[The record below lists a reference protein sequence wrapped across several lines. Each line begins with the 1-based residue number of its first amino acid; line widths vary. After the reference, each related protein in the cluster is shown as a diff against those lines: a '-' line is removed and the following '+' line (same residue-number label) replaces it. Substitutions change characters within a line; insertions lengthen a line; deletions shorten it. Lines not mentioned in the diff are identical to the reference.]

1 MSSFNFTK
9 WNKILGWVVFGIALC
24 VYALTVE
31 PTASFWDAGE
41 YIATSSKLQVGH
53 PPGAPLFQMIG
64 AFASIFA
71 SDPTQI
77 ALVVN
82 MTSAFA
88 SALTILFMFWSITIL
103 IRKLILQDEKLTEG
117 KAIAVLGSA
126 FVGSLAFTFTDS
138 FWFNAV
144 EAEVYAMATCILSV
158 LFYLGLLWERDMHKP
173 RGNRWLI
180 LIAFV
185 AGLSFGI
192 HFMGLLS
199 IPAIGLLYYFK
210 NYKKITFLNF
220 IIANVVVVAIL
231 LFIFKLLLPSTLKLF
246 GNAEVFFVNSLNL
259 PFNSGTIIVG
269 LAIAAA
275 FYFGIRRT
283 RRTGEAR
290 MHIATIQLLLA
301 LISIKIIIY
310 DIIYGLL
317 ILNDFSIPYL
327 FSMSILIVI
336 ATITF
341 KFPLWNK
348 EIKDSTLIINILFIA
363 LGLHFNWTLIL
374 LAIIVITISFIF
386 DKYGFRIK
394 FSQLNTLLLCVT
406 FILIGFSCWI
416 MLPIRANAGT
426 VINENNPNNA
436 RELLAY
442 YNLEQYPETHLFY
455 GPQFT
460 EIYAGLDKDDPYD
473 DDKKKYEKDVE
484 AGKYIVVN
492 DWKNAKQNIDKNHR
506 AILPRMWSTE
516 HIANYMDF
524 TGPIKFTIKP
534 EFSDEPELLEAVT
547 QFRREYAV
555 GKLDNDDYNKFLKS
569 FGDYIDVQKPSLA
582 SNLSYLFEYQMGY
595 MYWRYFMWNFTG
607 RQDDNQGQYTNLEGN
622 WLSGIKFIDE
632 MHLGS
637 QDNLPSDVTKNKA
650 RNTYYFL
657 PLLLGLIGFVFQ
669 MQRDKKNFW
678 VLLVFFLFTGLALK
692 IYLNERPFEPRE
704 RDYALVGSFYIFA
717 IWIGFGVYAL
727 FDMLKTYLK
736 PKILAPMI
744 TAICF
749 LAVPM
754 LLAAENWDDHDRS
767 NRYTAQAMAKMYL
780 QSCQEDAILF
790 TIGDNDTFAL
800 WYAQEIEEYRTDVR
814 TVNTSLFA
822 TDWYI
827 DQMKKAAYNGKPI
840 PSQLTHD
847 FYRFGNNDAIYYK
860 PVTNDTMLIK
870 NWMRWIESSD
880 NRTKGDLSNGKKV
893 NTFPTKHIRIPVD
906 KEAVLRNGIVPKEDA
921 DLIVPYIDIHLKGD
935 LVFKNRLLMLDI
947 IANNNWERPIYFTGG
962 SFGDDDYLW
971 MKDYLQLDGVTY
983 KLVPIRTPIDKQNPY
998 EMGRIDTDVMYK
1010 NVTSWDWG
1018 NSEDPNIYHD
1028 PETRKNS
1035 ITYRSNLARLVN
1047 TLIEERK
1054 LVKAKEILDLGMEK
1068 MPIEYY
1074 EFYTLLEPYVSG
1086 YYQVGEKEKA
1096 RNLWNKIAEKYQE
1109 QLTYFGSLSLKEQRD
1124 YASEIY
1130 SNAERYRS
1138 IVNLLLINGDREII
1152 EEKADEFNRYLRL
1165 FTDLYS
1171 KDEEYDKNEN
1181 NDTLE
1186 NNLPEEI
1193 LDNIKVQDSFDSV
1206 PKL

>member
-1 MSSFNFTK
+1 MNTFNFKK
-9 WNKILGWVVFGIALC
+9 WNKILGWAVFGIALC
-24 VYALTVE
+24 VYSLTVE

-71 SDPTQI
+71 SDATQI

-88 SALTILFMFWSITIL
+88 SAFSILFMFWSITIL
-103 IRKLILQDEKLTEG
+103 VRRLVIKDEEFTTG
-117 KAIAVLGSA
+117 KAFAVLGSGL
-126 FVGSLAFTFTDS
+126 VGSLAFAFTDS

-144 EAEVYAMATCILSV
+144 EAEVYAMAICVLSI

-173 RGNRWLI
+173 RANRWLI
-180 LIAFV
+180 LIAFI

-210 NYKKITFLNF
+210 NYKVTVKSFIT
-220 IIANVVVVAIL
+220 ANLVVVAIL
-231 LFIFKLLLPSTLKLF
+231 LFIFKLLLPTTLKLF
-246 GNAEVFFVNSLNL
+246 GWFEVTFVNSFGM
-259 PFNSGTIIVG
+259 PFNSGTIFLG
-269 LAIAAA
+269 LIIAAA
-275 FYFGIRRT
+275 FYFALKYT
-283 RRTGEAR
+283 RKKEYP
-290 MHIATIQLLLA
+290 
-301 LISIKIIIY
+301 LINSSV
-310 DIIYGLL
+310 LC
-317 ILNDFSIPYL
+317 
-327 FSMSILIVI
+327 
-336 ATITF
+336 
-341 KFPLWNK
+341 
-348 EIKDSTLIINILFIA
+348 ILFI
-363 LGLHFNWTLIL
+363 F
-374 LAIIVITISFIF
+374 
-386 DKYGFRIK
+386 
-394 FSQLNTLLLCVT
+394 
-406 FILIGFSCWI
+406 IGFSCWI

-460 EIYAGLDKDDPYD
+460 EIYAGLDENNPYE
-473 DDKKKYEKDVE
+473 DDKPKYEKNLKT
-484 AGKYIVVN
+484 GKYDIVN
-492 DWKNAKQNIDKNHR
+492 DWKNAKQNIDDSQK
-506 AILPRMWSTE
+506 AFLPRMWSTE

-534 EFSDEPELLEAVT
+534 EYQDEGELLDAVT
-547 QFRREYAV
+547 QFRREYAT
-555 GKLDNDDYNKFLKS
+555 GKLDNDDYNKFLRS
-569 FGDYIDVQKPSLA
+569 FGDYIDVEKPSFK
-582 SNLSYLFEYQMGY
+582 SNIQYLLEYQMGY
-595 MYWRYFMWNFTG
+595 MYWRYFMWNFVG
-607 RQDDNQGQYTNLEGN
+607 RQDDNQGKYTDLEGN

-637 QDNLPSDVTKNKA
+637 QDNLPTDVLKNKA

-704 RDYALVGSFYIFA
+704 RDYALVGSFYVFA

-727 FDMLKTYLK
+727 FDILKNALK
-736 PKILAPMI
+736 PKLLAPI
-744 TAICF
+744 VTTVCL
-749 LAVPM
+749 LAVPV
-754 LLAAENWDDHDRS
+754 LLAAQNWDDHDRS

-780 QSCQEDAILF
+780 QSCQNDAILF

-827 DQMKKAAYNGKPI
+827 DQMKKAAYDGKPI

-847 FYRFGNNDAIYYK
+847 FYRFGNNDAIYYQK
-860 PVTNDTMLIK
+860 VTNDTMLIK
-870 NWMRWIESSD
+870 NWMRWIETD
-880 NRTKGDLSNGKKV
+880 DPRTKGDLGNGKKV

-906 KEAVLRNGIVPKEDA
+906 KEAVLRNGIVPQKDA
-921 DLIVPYIDIHLKGD
+921 DLIVPYIDIHLNGN
-935 LVFKNRLLMLDI
+935 LLFKNRLLMLDI

-983 KLVPIRTPIDKQNPY
+983 KLVPIRTKLDKRNPY
-998 EMGRIDTDVMYK
+998 DMGRIDTDVMYK

-1018 NSEDPNIYHD
+1018 NSESPSIYHD
-1028 PETRKNS
+1028 PETRKNA
-1035 ITYRSNLARLVN
+1035 ITYRSNLARLVEA
-1047 TLIEERK
+1047 LIIEGK
-1054 LVKAKEILDLGMEK
+1054 KDKAKEILDLGMEK

-1074 EFYTLLEPYVSG
+1074 EYYTLLEPYVSG
-1086 YYQVGEKEKA
+1086 YYEVGEKEKA
-1096 RNLWNKIAEKYQE
+1096 RELWNKVAKKYQE
-1109 QLTYFGSLSLKEQRD
+1109 QLTYFGSLTLENQYQ
-1124 YASEIY
+1124 YAGEIV
-1130 SNAERYRS
+1130 SNVERYRS
-1138 IVNLLLINGDREII
+1138 VVDLLLINQDRDMI
-1152 EEKADEFNRYLRL
+1152 EEKAEEFNRYLRL
-1165 FTDLYS
+1165 FTRLYS
-1171 KDEEYDKNEN
+1171 EDEEYDRDQPVTIEELDEN
-1181 NDTLE
+1181 SSIGK
-1186 NNLPEEI
+1186 EI
-1193 LDNIKVQDSFDSV
+1193 LEATPTNDSLDSI
-1206 PKL
+1206 PNS

>member
-1 MSSFNFTK
+1 MNTFNFKK
-9 WNKILGWVVFGIALC
+9 WNQILGWVVFTIALL
-24 VYALTVE
+24 VYYLTVE

-71 SDPTQI
+71 SDPTNI
-77 ALVVN
+77 AFVVN

-88 SALTILFMFWSITIL
+88 SAFAILFMFWSITIL
-103 IRKLILQDEKLTEG
+103 VKKLIIKDEEFTHG
-117 KAIAVLGSA
+117 KALATLGSGL
-126 FVGSLAFTFTDS
+126 VGSLAFAFTDS

-144 EAEVYAMATCILSV
+144 EAEVYAMATCILSI

-180 LIAFV
+180 LIAFI

-210 NYKKITFLNF
+210 NYKVTLKNF
-220 IIANVVVVAIL
+220 IVANIVVVAIL

-246 GNAEVFFVNSLNL
+246 GWFEVKFVNALGM
-259 PFNSGTIIVG
+259 PFNSGTIFLG
-269 LAIAAA
+269 LIIATA
-275 FYFGIRRT
+275 FYFILKQT
-283 RRTGEAR
+283 RKREYP
-290 MHIATIQLLLA
+290 
-301 LISIKIIIY
+301 LINSAV
-310 DIIYGLL
+310 LC
-317 ILNDFSIPYL
+317 
-327 FSMSILIVI
+327 V
-336 ATITF
+336 
-341 KFPLWNK
+341 
-348 EIKDSTLIINILFIA
+348 LFI
-363 LGLHFNWTLIL
+363 F
-374 LAIIVITISFIF
+374 
-386 DKYGFRIK
+386 
-394 FSQLNTLLLCVT
+394 
-406 FILIGFSCWI
+406 IGFSCWI

-460 EIYAGLDKDDPYD
+460 EIYAGLDEENPYE
-473 DDKKKYEKDVE
+473 DDKPKYEKNLKT
-484 AGKYIVVN
+484 GKYDIVN
-492 DWKNAKQNIDKNHR
+492 DWKNARQNIDDAQK
-506 AILPRMWSTE
+506 AFLPRMWSTE
-516 HIANYMDF
+516 HISNYMDF

-534 EFSDEPELLEAVT
+534 EYQDESELLEAVT

-555 GKLDNDDYNKFLKS
+555 GKLDNDDYNKFLRS
-569 FGDYIDVQKPSLA
+569 FGDYLNVEKPSFK
-582 SNLSYLFEYQMGY
+582 SNIQYLVEYQMGY
-595 MYWRYFMWNFTG
+595 MYWRYFMWNFVG
-607 RQDDNQGQYTNLEGN
+607 RQDDNQGKYTDLEGN

-637 QDNLPSDVTKNKA
+637 QDNLPTDVTKNKA

-678 VLLVFFLFTGLALK
+678 ILLVFFLFTGLALK

-704 RDYALVGSFYIFA
+704 RDYALVGSFYVFA

-727 FDMLKTYLK
+727 FDILKNSLK
-736 PKILAPMI
+736 PKLLAPII
-744 TAICF
+744 TTICL
-749 LAVPM
+749 LAVPV
-754 LLAAENWDDHDRS
+754 LLAAQNWDDHDRS

-780 QSCQEDAILF
+780 QSCQKDAILF

-800 WYAQEIEEYRTDVR
+800 WYAQDIEEYRTDVR

-827 DQMKKAAYNGKPI
+827 DQMKRAAYDGKPI
-840 PSQLTHD
+840 PSQLTHN
-847 FYRFGNNDAIYYK
+847 FYRFGSNDAIYYK

-870 NWMRWIESSD
+870 NWMRWIETD
-880 NRTKGDLSNGKKV
+880 DPRTKGDLQNGKKV

-906 KEAVLRNGIVPKEDA
+906 KEAVLRSGIVPQKDA

-935 LVFKNRLLMLDI
+935 LLFKNRLLMLDI

-983 KLVPIRTPIDKQNPY
+983 KLVPIRTPIDKSNPY
-998 EMGRIDTDVMYK
+998 DMGRIDTDVMYK
-1010 NVTSWDWG
+1010 NVTSWNWG

-1028 PETRKNS
+1028 PETRKNA
-1035 ITYRSNLARLVN
+1035 ITYRSNLARLVEA
-1047 TLIEERK
+1047 LITEGKKE
-1054 LVKAKEILDLGMEK
+1054 KAKEILDLGMEK

-1074 EFYTLLEPYVSG
+1074 EYYTLLEPYVSG
-1086 YYQVGEKEKA
+1086 YYEVGEKEKA
-1096 RNLWNKIAEKYQE
+1096 RELWNKIAKKYQE
-1109 QLTYFGSLSLKEQRD
+1109 QLTYFGSLTLENQYQ
-1124 YASEIY
+1124 YASEIV
-1130 SNAERYRS
+1130 SNVERYRS
-1138 IVNLLLINGDREII
+1138 VVDLLLINQDRDMI
-1152 EEKADEFNRYLRL
+1152 EEKAEEFNRYLRL
-1165 FTDLYS
+1165 FTRLYS
-1171 KDEEYDKNEN
+1171 EDEEYDRDQPMTIEELDEN
-1181 NDTLE
+1181 NSIGKELLE
-1186 NNLPEEI
+1186 GAQTI
-1193 LDNIKVQDSFDSV
+1193 DSLDSIPNS
-1206 PKL
+1206 

>member
-1 MSSFNFTK
+1 MSTFNFKK
-9 WNKILGWVVFGIALC
+9 WNKILGWVVFLIALC
-24 VYALTVE
+24 VYSLTVE

-71 SDPTQI
+71 LEPTQI

-88 SALTILFMFWSITIL
+88 SAFAILFMFWSITIL
-103 IRKLILQDEKLTEG
+103 LRKLIIKEEKITTS
-117 KAIAVLGSA
+117 KAIAVLGSGL
-126 FVGSLAFTFTDS
+126 VGALAFTFTDS

-144 EAEVYAMATCILSV
+144 EAEVYAMAICILSI

-180 LIAFV
+180 LIAFI

-210 NYKKITFLNF
+210 NYKVTIQSFIT
-220 IIANVVVVAIL
+220 ANLIVVAIL
-231 LFIFKLLLPSTLKLF
+231 LFIFKLLLPTTLKLF
-246 GNAEVFFVNSLNL
+246 GWFEVQFVNTLGM
-259 PFNSGTIIVG
+259 PFNSGTIFLG
-269 LAIAAA
+269 LAITAA
-275 FYFGIRRT
+275 FYYILKYTRT
-283 RRTGEAR
+283 RN
-290 MHIATIQLLLA
+290 LP
-301 LISIKIIIY
+301 LI
-310 DIIYGLL
+310 
-317 ILNDFSIPYL
+317 NT
-327 FSMSILIVI
+327 SILCV
-336 ATITF
+336 
-341 KFPLWNK
+341 
-348 EIKDSTLIINILFIA
+348 LFI
-363 LGLHFNWTLIL
+363 F
-374 LAIIVITISFIF
+374 
-386 DKYGFRIK
+386 
-394 FSQLNTLLLCVT
+394 
-406 FILIGFSCWI
+406 IGFSCWI

-426 VINENNPNNA
+426 IINENNPNNA

-460 EIYAGLDKDDPYD
+460 EIYGGLDDDEPYE
-473 DDKKKYEKDVE
+473 DDKPKYEKNTKT
-484 AGKYIVVN
+484 GKYDIVN
-492 DWKNAKQNIDKNHR
+492 DWKNAKQNIDDDHK
-506 AILPRMWSTE
+506 AFLPRMWSTE

-524 TGPIKFTIKP
+524 TGPMKFSIKP
-534 EFSDEPELLEAVT
+534 KYQEEKELLDAVT

-555 GKLDNDDYNKFLKS
+555 GKLDNDDYHKFLQSFSEYLIIEKPS
-569 FGDYIDVQKPSLA
+569 FG
-582 SNLSYLFEYQMGY
+582 SNIRYLIEYQMGY
-595 MYWRYFMWNFTG
+595 MYWRYFMWNFVG
-607 RQDDNQGQYTNLEGN
+607 RQDDNQGQYTDLEGN

-632 MHLGS
+632 IHIGS
-637 QDNLPSDVTKNKA
+637 QDNLPSDALKNKA

-657 PLLLGLIGFVFQ
+657 PLLLGLLGLVFQ
-669 MQRDKKNFW
+669 ASRDKKNFW
-678 VLLVFFLFTGLALK
+678 ILLVFFLFTGLALK

-704 RDYALVGSFYIFA
+704 RDYALVGSFYVFA

-727 FDMLKTYLK
+727 FDLLKNTIK
-736 PKILAPMI
+736 PKLLAPII
-744 TAICF
+744 TTICL
-749 LAVPM
+749 LAVPV
-754 LLAAENWDDHDRS
+754 LLAAQNWDDHDRS
-767 NRYTAQAMAKMYL
+767 NRYTAQSMAKMYL
-780 QSCQEDAILF
+780 QSCQDDAILF

-827 DQMKKAAYNGKPI
+827 DQMKRAAYDGKPI

-870 NWMRWIESSD
+870 NWMRWIQTD
-880 NRTKGDLSNGKKV
+880 DPRTKGDLQNGKQV

-906 KEAVLRNGIVPKEDA
+906 KETVLKNGIVAQKDA

-935 LVFKNRLLMLDI
+935 LLFKNRLLMLDI

-983 KLVPIRTPIDKQNPY
+983 KLVPIRTKLDKRNPY
-998 EMGRIDTDVMYK
+998 DMGRIDTDVMYK

-1028 PETRKNS
+1028 PETRKNA
-1035 ITYRSNLARLVN
+1035 ITYRSNLARLVEA
-1047 TLIEERK
+1047 LIKEDKKE
-1054 LVKAKEILDLGMEK
+1054 KATEILDLGMEK

-1074 EFYTLLEPYVSG
+1074 EYYTLLEPYVNG
-1086 YYQVGEKEKA
+1086 YYDVGKKEKA
-1096 RNLWNKIAEKYQE
+1096 RELWNKIAKKYQE
-1109 QLTYFGSLSLKEQRD
+1109 KLTYFGSLTLEKQYD
-1124 YASEIY
+1124 YASEIV
-1130 SNAERYRS
+1130 SNVERYRS
-1138 IVNLLLINGDREII
+1138 VVDLLLINRDRELI
-1152 EEKADEFNRYLRL
+1152 EEKAEEFNKYLRL
-1165 FTDLYS
+1165 FTRLYS
-1171 KDEEYDKNEN
+1171 EDEEYNDEDAVQKREEDVQKEFQDSQKIL
-1181 NDTLE
+1181 DTL
-1186 NNLPEEI
+1186 N
-1193 LDNIKVQDSFDSV
+1193 KDSISN
-1206 PKL
+1206 P